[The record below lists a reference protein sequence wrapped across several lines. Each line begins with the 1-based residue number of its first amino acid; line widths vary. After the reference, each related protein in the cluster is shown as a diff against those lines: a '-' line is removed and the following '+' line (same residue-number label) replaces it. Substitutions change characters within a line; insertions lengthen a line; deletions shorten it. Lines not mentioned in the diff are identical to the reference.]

1 MGWIWFAIFI
11 LSLGLG
17 IMLLAYGD
25 SGEEKKH
32 IVCRVLGLFF
42 LAIALAF
49 IVWSMFKTER
59 HN

>member
-1 MGWIWFAIFI
+1 MAWLIFAGLIV
-11 LSLGLG
+11 SLGAG

-25 SGEEKKH
+25 SGKETKH

-42 LAIALAF
+42 LAIAFA
-49 IVWSMFKTER
+49 IIIWSMFKTER

>member
-1 MGWIWFAIFI
+1 
-11 LSLGLG
+11 
-17 IMLLAYGD
+17 MLLAYGD

>member
-1 MGWIWFAIFI
+1 MAWLVFAGLIV
-11 LSLGLG
+11 SLGAG

-25 SGEEKKH
+25 SGKETKH

-42 LAIALAF
+42 LAIALAI

>member
-1 MGWIWFAIFI
+1 MAWLIFAGLI
-11 LSLGLG
+11 LSLGLS

-25 SGEEKKH
+25 SGEETKH

-42 LAIALAF
+42 LAIAFAL
-49 IVWSMFKTER
+49 IIWSMFKTER